1 MLMQNLRNYIKN
13 RSKIMID
20 IKKIKLKKQEG
31 KKLICLVMN
40 NNEDNKQVFGMMP
53 LNLKKWKKEYTS
65 LYEALVKEQSNYLLY
80 VAYMTNQNDTLN
92 VADVDIVF
100 KDEININ

>member
-1 MLMQNLRNYIKN
+1 MLMLNLRNYIKN
-13 RSKIMID
+13 RGKIMID
-20 IKKIKLKKQEG
+20 VKKIKLKKQEG

-65 LYEALVKEQSNYLLY
+65 LYEALVKQQSNYLLY
-80 VAYMTNQNDTLN
+80 VAYITDQNNTLN
-92 VADVDIVF
+92 VADDDIIF

>member
-1 MLMQNLRNYIKN
+1 MV
-13 RSKIMID
+13 D

-53 LNLKKWKKEYTS
+53 LNLKKWKKEYQK
-65 LYEALVKEQSNYLLY
+65 L
-80 VAYMTNQNDTLN
+80 
-92 VADVDIVF
+92 
-100 KDEININ
+100 

>member
-1 MLMQNLRNYIKN
+1 MF
-13 RSKIMID
+13 D
-20 IKKIKLKKQEG
+20 VKKIKLKKQEG

-65 LYEALVKEQSNYLLY
+65 LYEALVKQQSNYLLY
-80 VAYMTNQNDTLN
+80 VAYITDQNNTLN
-92 VADVDIVF
+92 VADEDIIF

>member
-1 MLMQNLRNYIKN
+1 
-13 RSKIMID
+13 MID
-20 IKKIKLKKQEG
+20 IKKIKLKKNEG

-65 LYEALVKEQSNYLLY
+65 LYEALVKQQSNYLLY
-80 VAYMTNQNDTLN
+80 VAYITDQNNTLN
-92 VADVDIVF
+92 VADEDIIF

>member
-1 MLMQNLRNYIKN
+1 
-13 RSKIMID
+13 MID
-20 IKKIKLKKQEG
+20 IKKVKLKKNEG

-65 LYEALVKEQSNYLLY
+65 LYEALVKQQSNYLLY
-80 VAYMTNQNDTLN
+80 VAYITDQNNTLN
-92 VADVDIVF
+92 VADEDIIF

>member
-1 MLMQNLRNYIKN
+1 
-13 RSKIMID
+13 MID
-20 IKKIKLKKQEG
+20 IKKIKLKKNEG

-40 NNEDNKQVFGMMP
+40 NNEDNKQVFGMMS
-53 LNLKKWKKEYTS
+53 LNLKKWKKEYTC

-80 VAYMTNQNDTLN
+80 VAYITDQNDTLN
-92 VADVDIVF
+92 VADEDIIF

>member
-1 MLMQNLRNYIKN
+1 MV
-13 RSKIMID
+13 D

-65 LYEALVKEQSNYLLY
+65 LYEALVKEQNNYLLY
-80 VAYMTNQNDTLN
+80 VAYITDQNNTWN
-92 VADVDIVF
+92 VADEYIIF

>member
-13 RSKIMID
+13 INEIMVNV
-20 IKKIKLKKQEG
+20 KKIKLKQQEG
-31 KKLICLVMN
+31 KKVICLVMN

-65 LYEALVKEQSNYLLY
+65 LYEALVKQQSNYLLY
-80 VAYMTNQNDTLN
+80 VAYITDQNNTLN
-92 VADVDIVF
+92 VADDDIIF

>member
-1 MLMQNLRNYIKN
+1 MLMRNLKNYIKN
-13 RSKIMID
+13 INEIMVD
-20 IKKIKLKKQEG
+20 VKKIKLKKHEG

-65 LYEALVKEQSNYLLY
+65 LYEALVKQQSNYLLY
-80 VAYMTNQNDTLN
+80 VAYITDQNNTLN
-92 VADVDIVF
+92 VADEDIIF

>member
-1 MLMQNLRNYIKN
+1 
-13 RSKIMID
+13 MID
-20 IKKIKLKKQEG
+20 IKKVKLKKNEG
-31 KKLICLVMN
+31 KKLVCLVMN

-53 LNLKKWKKEYTS
+53 LNLKKWKKEYTC

-80 VAYMTNQNDTLN
+80 VAYITDQNDTLN
-92 VADVDIVF
+92 VADEDIIF

>member
-13 RSKIMID
+13 INEIMVD
-20 IKKIKLKKQEG
+20 VKKIKLKQQEG
-31 KKLICLVMN
+31 KKIICLVMN

-65 LYEALVKEQSNYLLY
+65 LYEALVKQQSNYLLY
-80 VAYMTNQNDTLN
+80 VAYITDQNDTLN
-92 VADVDIVF
+92 VADEDIIF

>member
-1 MLMQNLRNYIKN
+1 
-13 RSKIMID
+13 MID
-20 IKKIKLKKQEG
+20 IKKVKLKKNEG
-31 KKLICLVMN
+31 KKLVCLVMN

-80 VAYMTNQNDTLN
+80 VAYITDQNDTLN
-92 VADVDIVF
+92 VADEDIIF

>member
-1 MLMQNLRNYIKN
+1 MLMRNLKNYIKN
-13 RSKIMID
+13 INEIMVD
-20 IKKIKLKKQEG
+20 VKKIKLKKHEG

-40 NNEDNKQVFGMMP
+40 NNEDNKQVFGMMS

-65 LYEALVKEQSNYLLY
+65 LYEALVKQQSNYLLY
-80 VAYMTNQNDTLN
+80 VAYITDQNNTLN
-92 VADVDIVF
+92 VADEDIIF

>member
-1 MLMQNLRNYIKN
+1 
-13 RSKIMID
+13 MID
-20 IKKIKLKKQEG
+20 IKKIKLKKNEA

-40 NNEDNKQVFGMMP
+40 NNEDNKQVFGMMS
-53 LNLKKWKKEYTS
+53 LNLKKWKKEYTC

-80 VAYMTNQNDTLN
+80 VAYITDQNDTLN
-92 VADVDIVF
+92 VADEDIIF

>member
-1 MLMQNLRNYIKN
+1 MLMQNLKNYIKN

-65 LYEALVKEQSNYLLY
+65 LYEALVKQQSNYLLY
-80 VAYMTNQNDTLN
+80 VAYITDQNNTFN
-92 VADVDIVF
+92 VADEDIIF

>member
-20 IKKIKLKKQEG
+20 IKKIKLKKHEG

-65 LYEALVKEQSNYLLY
+65 LYEALVKQQSNYLLY
-80 VAYMTNQNDTLN
+80 VAYITDQNNTLN
-92 VADVDIVF
+92 MADEDIIF

>member
-13 RSKIMID
+13 RSKIMVD

-65 LYEALVKEQSNYLLY
+65 LYEALIKEQSNYLLY

-92 VADVDIVF
+92 VADDDIIF